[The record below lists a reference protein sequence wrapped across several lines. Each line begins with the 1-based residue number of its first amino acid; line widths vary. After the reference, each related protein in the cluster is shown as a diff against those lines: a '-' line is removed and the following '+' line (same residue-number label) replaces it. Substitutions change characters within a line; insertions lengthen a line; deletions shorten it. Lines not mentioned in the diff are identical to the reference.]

1 VHGNLF
7 ARNPS
12 QHYLMSEDYKS
23 THVHR
28 MDADLVVEEYR
39 KKGYKLKEQTKP
51 TIIAQK
57 GFVRLVFV
65 PADNQEQSQKT

>member
-1 VHGNLF
+1 
-7 ARNPS
+7 
-12 QHYLMSEDYKS
+12 
-23 THVHR
+23 